1 MQIIYG
7 APFILLS
14 LIAFVCS
21 LAIPRLRL
29 YAFRVLVAPVAFGFC
44 SIVAM
49 ALILVISHGLGL
61 QFANYP
67 LVGMRG
73 VIAGI
78 AIYFMP
84 GLIGAWIAVEI
95 VRQIETRVLNTQRR
109 RDFATRTIIAL
120 IVFGPAFIVCT
131 GVQFKLFSRAEEW
144 WPLCLALSF
153 IVAVLAAVAAY
164 VLIGALQKRAH
175 AEPLCPT

>member
-1 MQIIYG
+1 VPSPRTDGDATEGGMPMQVIYG

-44 SIVAM
+44 SIVGM
-49 ALILVISHGLGL
+49 GLILVISHGLGL

-73 VIAGI
+73 EIAGI
-78 AIYFMP
+78 AIYFIP
-84 GLIGAWIAVEI
+84 GLIGAWIA
-95 VRQIETRVLNTQRR
+95 
-109 RDFATRTIIAL
+109 
-120 IVFGPAFIVCT
+120 
-131 GVQFKLFSRAEEW
+131 
-144 WPLCLALSF
+144 
-153 IVAVLAAVAAY
+153 
-164 VLIGALQKRAH
+164 
-175 AEPLCPT
+175 